1 MGGGLD
7 GGRIK
12 EEVEEEKKKKKKKK
26 GMVESGLMRKLNVNN
41 EWRHARKAKGSR
53 GIVEPT

>member
-12 EEVEEEKKKKKKKK
+12 EVEEEEEKKKKKKKNK
-26 GMVESGLMRKLNVNN
+26 GMVESGLTRKLNVNN
-41 EWRHARKAKGSR
+41 EWHHARKAKR
-53 GIVEPT
+53 